1 MNALIDLT
9 KCREY
14 ITITI
19 GGKNQQV
26 KLNGTID
33 DPYFC
38 HNELCAVLGYKDPK
52 DALKRYV
59 DGDDKK
65 TLKELVFS
73 KSENTNSLGKIN
85 LNLSYNDGKAV
96 YISEP
101 GLYSLINGSQN
112 FENKEDFIKQVEKWI
127 VLKYGGGSGLMDI
140 FSFVKGYNLT
150 FDINSDWFQDLWYPL
165 SKSQPLQLEG

>member
-1 MNALIDLT
+1 
-9 KCREY
+9 
-14 ITITI
+14 
-19 GGKNQQV
+19 
-26 KLNGTID
+26 
-33 DPYFC
+33 
-38 HNELCAVLGYKDPK
+38 
-52 DALKRYV
+52 
-59 DGDDKK
+59 
-65 TLKELVFS
+65 VFS